1 MTCRTI
7 ELKILDGLHMPMRRY
22 RSSFFDIALEKI
34 RASLDRAFEAL
45 ASCAFDSFFD
55 SALKRK
61 KNALSAWRVIIA
73 ALIKNTI
80 FIGARIETYC
90 NAHVMGIFSILCLLA
105 LIQGFRSAL
114 FISFP

>member
-7 ELKILDGLHMPMRRY
+7 ELKIIDGLHQPMRY
-22 RSSFFDIALEKI
+22 RSSSFDIALERI
-34 RASLDRAFEAL
+34 RESLDRAFEAL
-45 ASCAFDSFFD
+45 ESCGFDSAFD

-73 ALIKNTI
+73 AFEKNSI
-80 FIGARIETYC
+80 FIGARIAKYC
-90 NAHVMGIFSILCLLA
+90 RTHVMGVFSILCLLA